1 MINEMVQGI
10 FEGTGENLLGKVN
23 ENEFALGIR
32 VRFATS
38 HAAISL

>member
-10 FEGTGENLLGKVN
+10 FEGTGEDLLGKMN
-23 ENEFALGIR
+23 GNEFALGVG
-32 VRFATS
+32 VRFVTS